1 MNSLSKKLTLGT
13 VGLFIAAA
21 TVVGAE
27 NLVKTGDAENTASI
41 KKWHKK
47 LTQNSEDKLGGKS
60 SFHGK
65 TGSIWA
71 FSPEYIEVD
80 PSKAYQLSGAL
91 KSIGTGKSKCYI
103 GLAMYTAKKKSIQRP
118 YISIIKGTLTKL
130 AVDAKVGD
138 TVLQIADCS
147 KWNAKR
153 LKRTIVAFGAKK
165 DYSDLPNLNISST
178 AVKLEKKGEIYELTL
193 KKPLRKAY
201 PAGTEIRQHFTGG
214 GYQYCAASSKIAPN
228 KWTKY
233 SAVVKGLAKYGSPN
247 KQFWPGT
254 KFVKVIVIINYQA
267 KKDSDTQTLFDEVSF
282 SQVD

>member
-1 MNSLSKKLTLGT
+1 MNSLSKKLMLGT
-13 VGLFIAAA
+13 VGLFIAAS

-27 NLVKTGDAENTASI
+27 NLVKTGDAENAASI

-47 LTQNSEDKLGGKS
+47 LTQNTEDKLGGKS

-65 TGSIWA
+65 TKSIWA
-71 FSPEYIEVD
+71 FSPGYIEVD
-80 PSKAYQLSGAL
+80 PSKAYKLSGAL
-91 KSIGTGKSKCYI
+91 KSIGTGKSRCYI
-103 GLAMYTAKKKSIQRP
+103 GLAMYTAKKRSLQRP
-118 YISIIKGTLTKL
+118 YINIQKGSITKL
-130 AVDAKVGD
+130 AADAKAGD

-153 LKRTIVAFGAKK
+153 LKITVVAFGAKK
-165 DYSDLPNLNISST
+165 DYSDLPNFNISSRAT
-178 AVKLEKKGEIYELTL
+178 KLEKKGEIYELTL
-193 KKPLRKAY
+193 KTPLKKAY
-201 PAGTEIRQHFTGG
+201 PAGTEIRQHIYGG
-214 GYQYCAASSKIAPN
+214 GYQYCAASSKIAPG

-233 SAVVKGLAKYGSPN
+233 NAVVKGLAKYGAPN

-254 KFVKVIVIINYQA
+254 KFVKVVVIINYQA